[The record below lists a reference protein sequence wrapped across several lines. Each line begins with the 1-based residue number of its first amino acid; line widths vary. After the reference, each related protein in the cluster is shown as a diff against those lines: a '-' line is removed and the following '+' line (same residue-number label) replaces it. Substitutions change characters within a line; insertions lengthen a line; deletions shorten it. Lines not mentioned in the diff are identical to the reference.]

1 MSSPVA
7 APARLRHDYDY
18 LAALTPGV
26 LNSARLLAE
35 LMPADETQARAALAP
50 RLDILRGQMLAS
62 PFWLRRMIDHGLA
75 PRDLRTLDDLLHF
88 PATSRADLRD
98 FGPEMPELD
107 PSSEAARQSVLVK
120 SSGSSGEPVGVF
132 KDLADCVHMWAV
144 LRFWLGAL
152 GLALPDQPRVT
163 LLCALPGGLEYE
175 SRLPTLNNGWLVRI
189 STVRQNPLARLIAS
203 DPQVLFTDPAGLH
216 WLAGQAQA
224 PRPKLILT
232 SAQHCPEDLRQLL
245 AQRTGAI
252 VLDYYSTTETGAI
265 AWRCPRDP
273 SQWHVLTPEIWV
285 EQVQQELVVTRLR
298 QSLLPIV
305 RYRTGDAGR
314 VCFGRC
320 QCGRTGWSI
329 TDFTGRRACWFSAPN
344 GGKADAWQLAWL
356 FKYHNLSDFR
366 LTQQG
371 AQSFQLELAGDCTEL
386 SALLAKLQGAL
397 RNMGW
402 PEPQIDAIRVARID
416 QRGDKPEPFRCTRAP
431 AP

>member
-1 MSSPVA
+1 MNSPVA

-26 LNSARLLAE
+26 IHSARLLAQPVPVGE
-35 LMPADETQARAALAP
+35 AQARAALAP
-50 RLDILRGQMLAS
+50 RLEILRRQMLAS
-62 PFWLRRMIDHGLA
+62 PFWLRRLIDHGLA
-75 PRDLRTLDDLLHF
+75 PADLRTLDDLQHF

-98 FGPEMPELD
+98 FGPEMPVLD

-144 LRFWLGAL
+144 LRFWLNAQ
-152 GLALPDQPRVT
+152 GLEVPDQPRVT

-175 SRLPTLNNGWLVRI
+175 SRLPALNHGWLVRI
-189 STVRQNPLARLIAS
+189 STVRQNPLMRLMAS
-203 DPQVLFTDPAGLH
+203 NPQVLFTDPAGLH
-216 WLAGQAQA
+216 WLAGQSQT
-224 PRPKLILT
+224 PRPNLILT
-232 SAQHCPEDLRQLL
+232 SAQHCPDDLRQLL
-245 AQRTGAI
+245 AQRTGAV

-273 SQWHVLTPEIWV
+273 AQWHILAPEVWV
-285 EQVQQELVVTRLR
+285 ETVQGELVVTRLR

-320 QCGRTGWSI
+320 QCGRNGWSI
-329 TDFTGRRACWFSAPN
+329 TEFIGRRACWFSAPN

-371 AQSFQLELAGDCTEL
+371 AQNFQLEFAGDGTEL
-386 SALLAKLQGAL
+386 TALLAKLQGAL

-402 PEPQIDAIRVARID
+402 PQAQIDATGVARID
-416 QRGDKPEPFRCTRAP
+416 QRGDKPEPFRCAYSG
-431 AP
+431 A